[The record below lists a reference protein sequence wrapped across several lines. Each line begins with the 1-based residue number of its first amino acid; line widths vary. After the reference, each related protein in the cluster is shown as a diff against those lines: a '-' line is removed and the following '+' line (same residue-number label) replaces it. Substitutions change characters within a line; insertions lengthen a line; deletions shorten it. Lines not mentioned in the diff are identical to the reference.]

1 MNPGWLRRPGALLF
15 VLAVSFGLF
24 LRVIPATAKQPAANF
39 LLQTVYAPFFAIRTL
54 THELFAL
61 GIENAQLRQGLADAT
76 WRWQQ
81 HEQYAREA
89 VRLRALLDLPPVADH
104 RVHVAQI
111 VGWDRRGGSEEV
123 IVDLGRTGSIA
134 MYAPAVTEAGV
145 AGKVIELL
153 DNFAR
158 VQLLT
163 DPACKIAVR
172 DVRSGVLG
180 VAKTG
185 DDMRLHMEHV
195 AVEADVEV
203 GDTIITA
210 GIGGIFP
217 EGLPVGIV
225 AAVTPGI
232 APLLLGVVIDPA
244 VRFDRLDYLFFLEV
258 SAPLPP
264 GAPYELPETPR

>member
-1 MNPGWLRRPGALLF
+1 VGPGWLRRPGAFLF
-15 VLAVSFGLF
+15 VLAVGCGLF
-24 LRVIPATAKQPAANF
+24 LRVIPATAKQPVANF
-39 LLQTVYAPFFAIRTL
+39 ILQTAYAPFFAIRNWA
-54 THELFAL
+54 HELVAL
-61 GIENAQLRQGLADAT
+61 RIENAELRSGLAEAT

-89 VRLRALLDLPPVADH
+89 VRLRALLNLPSVADH

-111 VGWDRRGGSEEV
+111 VGWDRHGGSEEV
-123 IVDLGRTGSIA
+123 IVDLGREGSIS
-134 MYAPAVTEAGV
+134 MYAPAVTENGV

-185 DDMRLHMEHV
+185 DDKQLHMERV
-195 AVEADVEV
+195 AVEADVDV

-217 EGLPVGIV
+217 EGLPVGTV
-225 AAVTPGI
+225 QAVTAGA
-232 APLLLGVVIDPA
+232 APLLLGVEIAPA
-244 VRFDRLDYLFFLEV
+244 VRFDRLDYLFFLER
-258 SAPLPP
+258 SAPLAP
-264 GAPYELPETPR
+264 GAPYDVPETP